1 MLQVSCERFRGVY
14 MDVVKFFITLC
25 IGFPRASTTKYHKLW
40 LKRTE
45 IYCLT
50 ILEAISPK
58 SMVSAEPWYFWNLWR
73 KSFLVSGGLPAIFGS
88 WVYCWVFLFFF
99 FFCLETAY
107 LGYLMIFFLC
117 TSLFSYAHCFLKVP
131 CTLHSELSHVCLFAT
146 TWTIACQALCP
157 WDFSDRNTGVGCHFL
172 IQVIFP
178 NRRLN
183 PHLLYLQHCRW
194 ILYILS
200 HQGSLV
206 L

>member
-1 MLQVSCERFRGVY
+1 MEHCMLQVSCERFRGVY

-99 FFCLETAY
+99 FFVLKLHTLDIWWYSSCVPLCFH
-107 LGYLMIFFLC
+107 MPIVFLR
-117 TSLFSYAHCFLKVP
+117 YHVP
-131 CTLHSELSHVCLFAT
+131 C
-146 TWTIACQALCP
+146 
-157 WDFSDRNTGVGCHFL
+157 
-172 IQVIFP
+172 
-178 NRRLN
+178 
-183 PHLLYLQHCRW
+183 
-194 ILYILS
+194 ILS
-200 HQGSLV
+200 WVVSASLRPHG